1 MGKNSFYAELN
12 NDSKYVINVCYFAY
26 IINGLFVIG
35 LDTIMPFLSI
45 EYNLSHT
52 VSGLLISSARAGN
65 FIAGLFAGLLQLY
78 LGRKKTVTLFYGF
91 LIMGLSLIIL
101 TGNPLLLLLGFAFS
115 GLTRGGIA
123 NFNNAVVNEVSNS
136 SPKALGFLHGFFAVG
151 AIVSPLFI
159 VFSNNLLDNHGW
171 RLALIIILIFAAI
184 TILLFSK
191 TNLPKIEVD
200 KSKKQHLSYDF
211 LKNKSFIIFT
221 IVFFFYYSFESGV
234 SGWLVKYFVDTKIIN
249 SDYVQITASILWG
262 AILISRFTC
271 AVIGNRISAK
281 TLLIILSSG
290 SFAFFVL
297 MISAKNLI
305 IITLAI
311 AGLGLFMGGIYQ
323 TVIAAAGNTLK
334 QYPLALS
341 TILTVGN
348 IGGIFMPF
356 AAGVLSD
363 LFSIYAGMASIAIT
377 ASLLILFSALSESR

>member
-1 MGKNSFYAELN
+1 M
-12 NDSKYVINVCYFAY
+12 
-26 IINGLFVIG
+26 
-35 LDTIMPFLSI
+35 
-45 EYNLSHT
+45 
-52 VSGLLISSARAGN
+52 
-65 FIAGLFAGLLQLY
+65 
-78 LGRKKTVTLFYGF
+78 
-91 LIMGLSLIIL
+91 
-101 TGNPLLLLLGFAFS
+101 
-115 GLTRGGIA
+115 
-123 NFNNAVVNEVSNS
+123 
-136 SPKALGFLHGFFAVG
+136 G

-184 TILLFSK
+184 TILLFR
-191 TNLPKIEVD
+191 
-200 KSKKQHLSYDF
+200 KQICRKLRWIKAKNSTYPTI

-297 MISAKNLI
+297 MISAKNLT